1 MFAFFLF
8 ITIACSAVSLHSGAQ
23 QQPIT
28 TTTEQPAP
36 LLLSSHAK
44 QYSKVKMV
52 MLHIGQNAAVS
63 NIAKMIH
70 FDLEFSDQIAI
81 DLKKTTAIPTA
92 PQAAALGKQAYTLM
106 LTLEE
111 KSLNKKNKAADIEI
125 NLKDP
130 ATNQSFFCKNYTCH
144 EHNIIQQGHQIA
156 DDLMPTLT
164 GDTGPMLST
173 LAYCKQLSNNHKV
186 VCIAD
191 YACRLEK
198 PVVTARTINI
208 APAWHT
214 KAPGLCYSQF
224 TRTNSRL
231 MFVDLTTNKHNIVC
245 SYDGLNM
252 QPSFSEDGSQ
262 AALCLSGKGNS
273 EIYLYDQAFCKTLGK
288 KTFKQLTDNKGNN
301 VSPCLLDAGD
311 LVFCSDFQTG
321 SPQIYLKKTLTGDV
335 IRLTSGKGYCASPNY
350 NPATKQLVYTRY
362 ATGAFQLWSM
372 DLSSEHRH
380 EKQLTF
386 NAGDKLEP
394 SWSACGK
401 YVAFTYAKYDGKL
414 KKRMSQIAILNTQS
428 SNIRILTTTPELKSF
443 PSWTGR
449 NLYA

>member
-1 MFAFFLF
+1 MFSRLFL
-8 ITIACSAVSLHSGAQ
+8 ILATCCALPLHSSA
-23 QQPIT
+23 PINVIQ
-28 TTTEQPAP
+28 QPAP
-36 LLLSSHAK
+36 ILLSSQAK
-44 QYSKVKMV
+44 QYSKVKMI
-52 MLHIGQNAAVS
+52 MLHVGESEAVA

-81 DLKKTTAIPTA
+81 DFKKTAAIPNA
-92 PQAAALGKQAYTLM
+92 KQAAALGKQAYTLM

-111 KSLNKKNKAADIEI
+111 KKAKKKSTTVEI
-125 NLKDP
+125 SLKDP
-130 ATNQSFFCKNYTCH
+130 VTNQSFFSKNYSCLA
-144 EHNIIQQGHQIA
+144 HNLIQQGHTIA
-156 DDLMPTLT
+156 DDLMPVLT
-164 GDTGPMLST
+164 GENGPSLST
-173 LAYCKQLSNNHKV
+173 LAYCKQVSNNQKII
-186 VCIAD
+186 CIAD

-231 MFVDLTTNKHNIVC
+231 MFLDLQTQKHSVVC

-252 QPSFSEDGSQ
+252 QPSFSNDGAQ

-273 EIYLYDQAFCKTLGK
+273 EIYLYDQKVCKTLGK
-288 KTFKQLTDNKGNN
+288 RTFKQLTNNNGNN
-301 VSPCLLDAGD
+301 VSPCLLPSGD

-321 SPQIYLKKTLTGDV
+321 SPQIYKKNSTTGIV
-335 IRLTSGKGYCASPNY
+335 TRLTSGKGYCASPNY
-350 NPATKQLVYTRY
+350 NEITKQLVYTRY
-362 ATGAFQLWSM
+362 AHGAFQLWSL
-372 DLSSEHRH
+372 DLSSDHPR

-401 YVAFTYAKYDGKL
+401 YVAFTYAKYDSKV
-414 KKRMSQIAILNTQS
+414 KKRMSQIAVLNTQS
-428 SNIRILTTTPELKSF
+428 NNIRVMTTSPEQKSF
-443 PSWTGR
+443 PTWTGR

>member
-1 MFAFFLF
+1 MLAFFLLL
-8 ITIACSAVSLHSGAQ
+8 ALLYNPLAADA
-23 QQPIT
+23 PAT
-28 TTTEQPAP
+28 TVIQQPAP
-36 LLLSSHAK
+36 LLLSSTAK
-44 QYSKVKMV
+44 QYSKIKMI
-52 MLHIGQNAAVS
+52 MLHIGESEAVA

-70 FDLEFSDQIAI
+70 FDLEFSDQMAI
-81 DLKKTTAIPTA
+81 NLKKTATVPNAK
-92 PQAAALGKQAYTLM
+92 QAAVLGKQAYTLL

-111 KSLNKKNKAADIEI
+111 KNKKKKTTEVEVT
-125 NLKDP
+125 LKDP
-130 ATNQSFFCKNYTCH
+130 ATNDYFFSKKYLCQD
-144 EHNIIQQGHQIA
+144 HNIIQQGHMIA
-156 DDLMPTLT
+156 DELMPTLT

-198 PVVTARTINI
+198 PVVTAKTINI

-231 MFVDLTTNKHNIVC
+231 MFVDLSTNAHNIVC

-252 QPSFSEDGSQ
+252 QPSFSPDGAQ
-262 AALCLSGKGNS
+262 AALCLSSKGNS
-273 EIYLYDQAFCKTLGK
+273 EIYLYDQKICKTAGK
-288 KTFKQLTDNKGNN
+288 RVFKQLTYNNGNN
-301 VSPCLLDAGD
+301 VSPCLLESGD

-321 SPQIYLKKTLTGDV
+321 SPQIYLKKIATGTVTRLTG
-335 IRLTSGKGYCASPNY
+335 GKGYCASPNY

-362 ATGAFQLWSM
+362 ANGAFQLWAM
-372 DLSSEHRH
+372 DLASQHPH

-401 YVAFTYAKYDGKL
+401 YVAFTYAKYDHKI
-414 KKRMSQIAILNTQS
+414 KKRMSQIAVLNTQS
-428 SNIRILTTTPELKSF
+428 SNIRILTTSPEQKSF

>member
-1 MFAFFLF
+1 MLA
-8 ITIACSAVSLHSGAQ
+8 SLLLLTLLSSTLKANSPT
-23 QQPIT
+23 PIVV
-28 TTTEQPAP
+28 EQPAP
-36 LLLSSHAK
+36 LLLSSRAK
-44 QYSKVKMV
+44 QHSKIKMI
-52 MLHIGQNAAVS
+52 MLHIGESESVA

-70 FDLEFSDQIAI
+70 FDLEFSDQMAI
-81 DLKKTTAIPTA
+81 NLKKTAIMPNTK
-92 PQAAALGKQAYTLM
+92 QAAALGKQAYTLM

-111 KSLNKKNKAADIEI
+111 KNKKKNATEVEI
-125 NLKDP
+125 TLKDP
-130 ATNQSFFCKNYTCH
+130 VTNDSFFTKKYLCS
-144 EHNIIQQGHQIA
+144 EHNIIQQGHMIA
-156 DDLMPTLT
+156 DELMPTLT
-164 GDTGPMLST
+164 GESGPMLST

-186 VCIAD
+186 ICIAD

-198 PVVTARTINI
+198 PVVTAKTINI

-231 MFVDLTTNKHNIVC
+231 MFVDLPTHKHNVVC

-252 QPSFSEDGSQ
+252 QPSFSPDGAQ
-262 AALCLSGKGNS
+262 AALCLSSKGNS
-273 EIYLYDQAFCKTLGK
+273 EIYLYDQAICKAAGK
-288 KTFKQLTDNKGNN
+288 RVFKQLTNNKGNN
-301 VSPCLLDAGD
+301 VSPCLLESGD

-321 SPQIYLKKTLTGDV
+321 SPQIYRKHSTTGKV
-335 IRLTSGKGYCASPNY
+335 ELITNGKGYCASPHY

-362 ATGAFQLWSM
+362 ANGAFQLWSM
-372 DLSSEHRH
+372 DLSQQRPI

-401 YVAFTYAKYDGKL
+401 YVAFTYTKYDNKL
-414 KKRMSQIAILNTQS
+414 KKRMSQIAVLNTQS
-428 SNIRILTTTPELKSF
+428 SNIRILTTSPEQKSF

-449 NLYA
+449 NLYV